1 MVLTSAPPAGR
12 EELNTASHHSAHSN
26 ASPPSTPGTHIPG
39 HCCKMRLWSSSFPE
53 CHHILT
59 VCRALPSQLPQQ
71 QRKQLSAQGAGRGR
85 CEMAPEPRRAH
96 EPRMGARRTETLP
109 AQPNPVAGTSH
120 SFLNKGPVV
129 GQERPLKRII
139 KQEFSLVQTE
149 R

>member
-12 EELNTASHHSAHSN
+12 EELNTASHHSAHPN

-85 CEMAPEPRRAH
+85 CEMAPSH
-96 EPRMGARRTETLP
+96 G
-109 AQPNPVAGTSH
+109 GHTSH
-120 SFLNKGPVV
+120 AWVPGEQKLSRHNRTLWLGPHTASSTRALWWGRKGH
-129 GQERPLKRII
+129 
-139 KQEFSLVQTE
+139 
-149 R
+149 